1 MDRIKVDLLRAKY
14 DLGAPPERGVFLFT
28 RIFLAMVVVTAITG
42 LAFSWGSVSN
52 QGGAIGFLGTLAH
65 LVGSGDRLLKG
76 EEEDRINFLFLGVG
90 GRGHDGAELADT
102 IIFSSFRP
110 STNELGM
117 LSIPRDLL
125 VPIPGYDGWRK
136 VNSVNAYGERDQ
148 DGQGPVLAS
157 SVIGGLLEQEIQYYL
172 KIDFSGFAAFI
183 DGLGGIDVYVEREFT
198 DTQYPILG
206 NEDSDCDGATI
217 ISEDE
222 TGEPITAPDYSC
234 RFMSLRFSVGW
245 THMNGDTALAFA
257 RSRHGSNGEGSDFS
271 RAARQQKIM
280 MAVKSKL
287 LSGATLLNPAR
298 IVKLL
303 DTVGD
308 NVATN
313 LSPWELIRLAS
324 FLPNIDDQKIV
335 HHVLNDPSLVSEQ
348 ILNGMYALLPAND
361 DWHPIQLLAAN
372 LFNPD
377 AANVSVEAPQAEPRE
392 LGRVEIQNGTAIA
405 GLAFRV
411 SQMIIQSGFE
421 IDSVGNAQT
430 RDYQH
435 TVIYDLTEGQ
445 KPAELKALSELL
457 SADISMSAAGWV
469 YTNKVVPTELSV
481 SSEETPSAE
490 GQNVDFLI
498 VLGEN
503 TASLVMR

>member
-14 DLGAPPERGVFLFT
+14 DLGAAPERGVFLFT
-28 RIFLAMVVVTAITG
+28 RIFLVLVTVTAVTG
-42 LAFSWGSVSN
+42 LAFSWGSVTN
-52 QGGAIGFLGTLAH
+52 EGGTVGFLGTLAR
-65 LVGSGDRLLKG
+65 LVGSNDRLLKG
-76 EEEDRINFLFLGVG
+76 EAEDRLNFLFLGVG
-90 GRGHDGAELADT
+90 GSGHDGAELADT

-110 STNELGM
+110 STSELGM

-136 VNSVNAYGERDQ
+136 INSVNAYGERDQ

-157 SVIGGLLEQEIQYYL
+157 SVIGDLLEQEIHYYL
-172 KIDFSGFAAFI
+172 KIDFGGFETFI
-183 DGLGGIDVYVEREFT
+183 DELGGVDVYVENEFT
-198 DTQYPILG
+198 DSQYPILG
-206 NEDSDCDGATI
+206 SEDSDCGGATTS
-217 ISEDE
+217 SEDE
-222 TGEPITAPDYSC
+222 AGEAITVPDYSC
-234 RFMSLRFSVGW
+234 RFMSLHFTVGW
-245 THMNGDTALAFA
+245 THMDGKTALAFA
-257 RSRHGSNGEGSDFS
+257 RSRHGTNGEGSDFS

-280 MAVKSKL
+280 LAVKSKL

-303 DTVGD
+303 DTVSD
-308 NVATN
+308 NVVTN
-313 LSPWELIRLAS
+313 FSPWELIRLAS

-335 HHVLNDPSLVSEQ
+335 NHVLNDPTLVNEQ

-377 AANVSVEAPQAEPRE
+377 AANFSVETPQTQPRE

-405 GLAFRV
+405 GLAFQV
-411 SQMIIQSGFE
+411 SQMITQSGFE
-421 IDSVGNAQT
+421 VTDVGNAQT

-435 TVIYDLTEGQ
+435 TVIYDLTKGQ
-445 KPAELKALSELL
+445 KPAELKTLSELL